1 MFGAASKP
9 VRWPVGD
16 KEGRALSEK
25 GLSLQPP
32 CLARRV
38 AGGSGKDALVR
49 GDVRLRLPCA
59 VRRLASES
67 GQGTL
72 EYALVMFGF
81 LSIIAGLGALW
92 NMLDGGLLVSHAL
105 ASASHHVQAVTP
117 GAVADVFAF

>member
-1 MFGAASKP
+1 M
-9 VRWPVGD
+9 
-16 KEGRALSEK
+16 
-25 GLSLQPP
+25 
-32 CLARRV
+32 
-38 AGGSGKDALVR
+38 LVED
-49 GDVRLRLPCA
+49 GFSLRLPCPI
-59 VRRLASES
+59 RRLAGES

-81 LSIIAGLGALW
+81 LSIVAGLGALW